1 MNFPTIVS
9 RRDAVL
15 LALAAVAAGPST
27 SRADDYP
34 SRPVKI
40 VAPFGAG
47 GPTDVYTRSIANE
60 LQKSLGQTF
69 FIEDRPGA
77 GTTIGTDLVAHAAP
91 DGYTLLMV
99 SGTQTVNETLYAQK
113 PYQLM
118 RDLTP
123 VAPLMDT
130 DLVLVVHPSV
140 PAKTLQE
147 LLALAKAKPGTL
159 NYGSSG
165 PGSNYHM
172 AAELL
177 KSLTGIDIVHVPYK
191 GSTGMRSDI
200 LSGQIQMLFDAIPTM
215 APTVQSGMVR
225 ALATSGRTRSPILP
239 DVPTFT
245 EAGVAGFQA
254 TLWVGFMAPK
264 ATPQPIVDQLSRTI
278 TDILKRP
285 EIKDAWEKQ
294 GATPMV
300 MTQAVFTAFM
310 ESEIGKWAKVIQGNH
325 IALINEV
332 QDERADETRRGDQRR
347 GALDHQGWRRQAFHV
362 RKMRR
367 RSETDHGHHPVRAR
381 LVHGG
386 TADIRPAGARA
397 AGFLG
402 NGFLRPA
409 KFRLLVRRHGGL
421 RPLHQGSR
429 QQRAD
434 RAGRRRLPRGRD
446 LYRHAARQA
455 PSPRLWHFI
464 GRAARRAVRPA
475 SSRSGRPPR
484 A

>member
-1 MNFPTIVS
+1 MNFPTLVS
-9 RRDAVL
+9 RRDTML
-15 LALAAVAAGPST
+15 LALAGVVTGTSL

-77 GTTIGTDLVAHAAP
+77 GTTIGTDLVAHATP

-99 SGTQTVNETLYAQK
+99 SGTQTVNETLYTQK

-191 GSTGMRSDI
+191 GSTGMRGDI
-200 LSGQIQMLFDAIPTM
+200 LSGQIQILFDAIPTM

-245 EAGVAGFQA
+245 EAGVPGFQA

-264 ATPQPIVDQLSRTI
+264 ATPQPIVDVLSRTI

-294 GATPMV
+294 GASPMV

-310 ESEIGKWAKVIQGNH
+310 ESEIAKWAKVIQANH
-325 IALINEV
+325 IALIN
-332 QDERADETRRGDQRR
+332 
-347 GALDHQGWRRQAFHV
+347 
-362 RKMRR
+362 
-367 RSETDHGHHPVRAR
+367 
-381 LVHGG
+381 
-386 TADIRPAGARA
+386 
-397 AGFLG
+397 
-402 NGFLRPA
+402 
-409 KFRLLVRRHGGL
+409 
-421 RPLHQGSR
+421 
-429 QQRAD
+429 
-434 RAGRRRLPRGRD
+434 
-446 LYRHAARQA
+446 
-455 PSPRLWHFI
+455 
-464 GRAARRAVRPA
+464 
-475 SSRSGRPPR
+475 
-484 A
+484 